1 MKKKVYMTGCNITV
15 PNVFFFSVE
24 VPTHHYEAETDK
36 SKDADSGDVSD
47 CRLKDISDMNDSK
60 KLNDSKSE
68 MYL

>member
-1 MKKKVYMTGCNITV
+1 MTSCNITV
-15 PNVFFFSVE
+15 PNVFFFLVD
-24 VPTHHYEAETDK
+24 VHTHHHEAETDK
-36 SKDADSGDVSD
+36 SKDADSGDLSD

>member
-1 MKKKVYMTGCNITV
+1 MTSCNITV
-15 PNVFFFSVE
+15 PNVFFFLVD
-24 VPTHHYEAETDK
+24 VHTHHHEAETDK

-47 CRLKDISDMNDSK
+47 CRLKDISDMDYSK